1 MAAFFTF
8 FIVFHLPTHTHTFP
22 KYLRAII
29 ASLFHTCALSFP
41 SITYREKNLPDKMWW
56 HKKLHLLHNFFF
68 SFFFFFTKKLS
79 SFVLP
84 ICRLL
89 RLFSLFYGCAPVAVS
104 PCHHGNRL
112 FSWRHILCVCACTE
126 CSAVTPRYLY
136 SQSAPQECVWVFVS
150 RVFSEHVWRAPN
162 LWALEIHIVCL
173 LFLSCRSELLLTESF

>member
-8 FIVFHLPTHTHTFP
+8 FIVFHLPTHTHIFP

-41 SITYREKNLPDKMWW
+41 SITYREKICQIKCGDTKSCIYCIT
-56 HKKLHLLHNFFF
+56 F
-68 SFFFFFTKKLS
+68 SFLFFFFTKKLS

-112 FSWRHILCVCACTE
+112 FSWRHILCVCVCVHRVQ
-126 CSAVTPRYLY
+126 CSY
-136 SQSAPQECVWVFVS
+136 SQIPLLSVCTT
-150 RVFSEHVWRAPN
+150 R
-162 LWALEIHIVCL
+162 VCL
-173 LFLSCRSELLLTESF
+173 SVCVPCVQ